1 MKVLVIGSGGR
12 EHAIAYKLN
21 QSSKVDKIYA
31 IPGNPGIAKIGECIE
46 GSVEDNKMIVDF
58 AKENKIDLTVIG
70 PEVPL
75 CNGLADDLEAAGLMA
90 FGPTKHAATLE
101 GSKAFSKDF
110 MVRHNIPTAKYK
122 EYTNLDEAISEI
134 DSFGYPVVIKADGL
148 AAGKGVVIPENRE
161 DAINTL
167 KEMMSDK
174 KFGSAGEK
182 IVVEEF
188 LSGIETSILAFVDND
203 TIVPMVSAKD
213 HKKVYNFEKGPNTGG
228 MGTFSPSE
236 IYTDELSKEI
246 SEKVLNRTL
255 QGFKKDNLN
264 YKGVLFIGLM
274 ITEDGPKVL
283 EYNVRF
289 GDPETQSVLFRLET
303 DLHKIMEAILDNK
316 LKDIEINYKKEEAKD
331 GSIFLD
337 KDYDWTIPSSNLLMY
352 GHNMGDGAMFQDLLK
367 YEDEEFYKQHPIV
380 RFTTATEDAEYE
392 IISAFKSRVYYKSEK
407 NVFRYYY
414 FINADNEEEY
424 NEFVNSAKEASFYDT
439 GKTAEY
445 GDQLMTLSTCSYHT
459 EDGRFAVVA
468 RKK

>member
-1 MKVLVIGSGGR
+1 MKILIVGGGGR
-12 EHAIAYKLN
+12 EHAIAWKL
-21 QSSKVDKIYA
+21 SKENNVEKIYCA
-31 IPGNPGIAKIGECIE
+31 PGNAGIAKVAQCVNISDSDIE
-46 GSVEDNKMIVDF
+46 NLVKF
-58 AKENKIDLTVIG
+58 AKENNIDLTVVG

-75 CNGLADDLEAAGLMA
+75 VNGIVDEFEKEGLKI
-90 FGPTKHAATLE
+90 FGPNKECSTFE
-101 GSKAFSKDF
+101 GSKSFSKDF
-110 MVRHNIPTAKYK
+110 MIRHNIPTAKYK

-174 KFGSAGEK
+174 KFGSAGDK
-182 IVVEEF
+182 VVIEEF

-316 LKDIEINYKKEEAKD
+316 LKDIEINYKK
-331 GSIFLD
+331 
-337 KDYDWTIPSSNLLMY
+337 
-352 GHNMGDGAMFQDLLK
+352 
-367 YEDEEFYKQHPIV
+367 
-380 RFTTATEDAEYE
+380 
-392 IISAFKSRVYYKSEK
+392 
-407 NVFRYYY
+407 
-414 FINADNEEEY
+414 
-424 NEFVNSAKEASFYDT
+424 
-439 GKTAEY
+439 
-445 GDQLMTLSTCSYHT
+445 
-459 EDGRFAVVA
+459 
-468 RKK
+468 